1 MDEAAVRRRKSGAAA
16 MDNAMPYIVS
26 HSWEIAMN
34 QRDTTPSPAEPD
46 TAAASMQALWM
57 PFTANRAFKKAPR
70 LLVAA
75 QGMHYRSS
83 DGREVLDG
91 TSGLWCVNAGHGR
104 EPIVRAI
111 QQQAARMDYAP
122 PFQLG
127 HPLEFEAAEALSAIA
142 PGRLKRVFFTNSGSE
157 SVDTALKIALAY
169 HRARGQGQR
178 GVFIGRERGY
188 HGVGFGG
195 ISVGGIPGNR
205 KMFHGALLPHVDH
218 LPHTHDL
225 EHQGFSRGQPEW
237 GAHLADELERLV
249 QLHDASN
256 IAAVIV
262 EPVAGS
268 AGVLVPPRGYLQRL
282 RSLCDRHGL
291 LLVFDEVIT
300 GYGRL
305 GAPFAAQALGVLPD
319 IMVTAKAVNNGSVPL
334 GAVFVRED
342 LADTVLDAAAD
353 GAIEL
358 PHGYTYSGHPL
369 ATAATLATQRLYAD
383 EGLLE
388 RARRDGLDLHFE
400 QALHALRDCP
410 NVRDIRNLGLMG
422 AVELHPRG
430 DAAGQRGHEVFQRC
444 FELGALVRYTGDTIA
459 LSPPLIIERSQI
471 DRLADTLRQALRET
485 R

>member
-1 MDEAAVRRRKSGAAA
+1 MNPRHIPSAVAETVDRRPPMDS
-16 MDNAMPYIVS
+16 
-26 HSWEIAMN
+26 
-34 QRDTTPSPAEPD
+34 
-46 TAAASMQALWM
+46 LWM
-57 PFTANRAFKKAPR
+57 PFTANRAFKSAPR

-75 QGMHYRSS
+75 EGMHYRSD
-83 DGREVLDG
+83 DGRSILDG
-91 TSGLWCVNAGHGR
+91 TAGLWCVNAGHAR
-104 EPIVRAI
+104 EPITRAI
-111 QQQAARMDYAP
+111 QEQAARMDYAP
-122 PFQLG
+122 SFQMG
-127 HPLEFEAAEALSAIA
+127 HPVEFEAAEALARIA

-178 GVFIGRERGY
+178 NVFIGRERGY

-205 KMFHGALLPHVDH
+205 KVFHGALLPHVDH
-218 LPHTHDL
+218 LPHTHDP
-225 EHQGFSRGQPEW
+225 EHQGFSRGQPAW

-268 AGVLVPPRGYLQRL
+268 TGVLVPPQGYLQRL
-282 RSLCDRHGL
+282 RALCDKHGL

-319 IMVTAKAVNNGSVPL
+319 MIVSAKAVNNGTVPL
-334 GAVFVRED
+334 GAVFVRDD
-342 LADTVLDAAAD
+342 LADTVLEAAAD

-358 PHGYTYSGHPL
+358 AHGYTYSGHPL
-369 ATAATLATQRLYAD
+369 AAAATLATQRLYAD

-388 RARRDGLDLHFE
+388 RVRRDGIDSYWE
-400 QALHALRDCP
+400 QALHELRDSP
-410 NVRDIRNLGLMG
+410 HVRDIRNIGLMG
-422 AVELHPRG
+422 AVELHPRPEG
-430 DAAGQRGHEVFQRC
+430 AGQRGHEVFTRC
-444 FELGALVRYTGDTIA
+444 FELGALVRCTADTIA
-459 LSPPLIIERSQI
+459 LSPPLIIERAHI
-471 DRLADTLRQALRET
+471 DQLTDTLRRALRDT